1 MEKLTYEQ
9 WVEKY
14 NPLKNH
20 FTDAPYEGFA
30 FETFGEELEFVKK
43 FQNCFIW
50 TAINCDNEETWIVPG
65 YHFVDRYLY
74 FITHNPWENENI
86 QVNDNEMIS
95 VGKAKYSCLEF
106 LDEIGIELTP
116 EQEDILH
123 NFFSQF

>member
-50 TAINCDNEETWIVPG
+50 TAISCFFFW
-65 YHFVDRYLY
+65 Y
-74 FITHNPWENENI
+74 FHIP
-86 QVNDNEMIS
+86 VNDFF
-95 VGKAKYSCLEF
+95 A
-106 LDEIGIELTP
+106 EII
-116 EQEDILH
+116 
-123 NFFSQF
+123 N